1 MTDVPDNAEA
11 TADENRTPALEQDK
25 YEERPETVQLVAK
38 VYDSPQGAGEALEFV
53 EDLHRRK
60 VLRIRNAAVLVK
72 DQDGNVSV
80 TDTKDLDP
88 GKSRV
93 VGAITGGLIGL
104 LAGPVGAV
112 VGVLAGLGA
121 GNLASKWIDRG
132 FSNEWLDGLQEN
144 LKPDT
149 SALVVVVEDHWLHS
163 LSEVMAEDEGV
174 FLRQTLTDELA
185 EELMTA
191 SEEQE

>member
-1 MTDVPDNAEA
+1 ME
-11 TADENRTPALEQDK
+11 
-25 YEERPETVQLVAK
+25 LVAK
-38 VYDSPQGAGEALEFV
+38 VYENPQRASEALEFV

-80 TDTKDLDP
+80 TDTRDLDP
-88 GKSRV
+88 KKSRV

-121 GNLASKWIDRG
+121 GSLASKWIDKG
-132 FSNEWLDGLQEN
+132 FSDKFLAELQEH
-144 LKPDT
+144 LKPGN
-149 SALVVVVEDHWLHS
+149 SALIVVVEDHWVHS
-163 LSEVMAEDEGV
+163 LSEVMAEEEGV
-174 FLRQTLTDELA
+174 ILQQTLTDELV
-185 EELMTA
+185 EELMA
-191 SEEQE
+191 SSEAQE